1 MIQRAFSRVS
11 AGAVAATVALA
22 VIASITLLY
31 SCQAA
36 KAQEKDQIAEAYVL
50 RAGDV
55 ETVFRVLAD
64 QVGIVPS
71 DEMPF
76 EDVLEEVKKTGLN
89 IARSNKDEQFI
100 VVQTSGSARTYAAM
114 QEQASKLIATTG
126 AAVRWAG
133 PIVLTGEALNG
144 NTADT
149 RELLLPTNVVIA
161 KVSKDIDEEAVK
173 GIADRLGLRFL
184 QRNPADDREYYFESP
199 PEKTDVNVFTAS
211 RALLGLG
218 MFEYAVPNFLMVVE
232 LRQSLNDEFLDEQWS
247 LNNTGQ
253 YGGVVDA
260 DIDADRAWDEFGL
273 GKAGTVIAVVDTG
286 FDMAHLDLIQ
296 NLKVNLAENAKN
308 NIDDDGNGY
317 IDDRSGWDFTSICW
331 GNPVPGCGDAD
342 PTGADTKE
350 GRHGTMTAGAAAA
363 TGDNVRGVTG
373 SCPNCELL
381 PLKIRT
387 LWVSSAEQ
395 TLAFAYAQ
403 VAGADIITNSWGYRL
418 RGLVTLPIENAINS
432 ASAAGAVIF
441 FAMSTT
447 GEGGYENDCVAK
459 PPFTQDISSLDSVI
473 AVSASNNADTR
484 TPAGYGNC
492 MEVLAPTDNEQAG
505 TGTLWPVST
514 DITGARGYNSDNPI
528 MACASSEF
536 ASPPVDNLSYTF
548 CAGGTSYAAP
558 LTAGVAGLLKSLDD
572 TLTPL
577 RLKQV
582 LQDTADKIE
591 PGLAAYDSNAGF
603 STPTMAPT
611 PQRSGSPGGVG
622 STHGFGRVNAYE
634 AARLV
639 APTAAGGRGDID
651 LFLRDNRVDWGNTE
665 QPSNLLMDNSRAV
678 IPYASVSIKIDAP
691 DYESAP
697 PTTPQEFA
705 AFPNEDPR
713 AEATNKVYV
722 LVRNRGRNDAT
733 NVVVKL
739 LWAFAGTS
747 LPDLPGGF
755 WNAFPADPTN
765 TAPWTVVD
773 TKTIQRVGYSGAS
786 IATQAGDEAQIVTFD
801 FVAPA
806 LDSSMAEFRDYCLF
820 AVIDSS
826 EDPVSRGNLH
836 PDEIT
841 PNDNNITMREVS
853 LRDPPS

>member
-1 MIQRAFSRVS
+1 LL
-11 AGAVAATVALA
+11 AA
-22 VIASITLLY
+22 IASITLLY
-31 SCQAA
+31 PCQAA
-36 KAQEKDQIAEAYVL
+36 KAQEKDQEIAETYVL

-76 EDVLEEVKKTGLN
+76 EDVLEEVKKTGLK

-100 VVQTSGSARTYAAM
+100 VVETSGSARTYAAL

-126 AAVRWAG
+126 KAVRWAG
-133 PIVLTGEALNG
+133 PVVVTGEALNG

-161 KVSKDIDEEAVK
+161 KVSKDIDEETVK

-184 QRNPADDREYYFESP
+184 QRNPVDDREYYFESP

-232 LRQSLNDEFLDEQWS
+232 LRQSVLNDELLDEQWS

-253 YGGVVDA
+253 HGGVVDA
-260 DIDADRAWDEFGL
+260 DIDADLAWDEFGL
-273 GKAGTVIAVVDTG
+273 GKAGTVIAVIDAG

-308 NIDDDGNGY
+308 NMDDDGNGY
-317 IDDRSGWDFTSICW
+317 VDDRSGWDFTSTCW
-331 GNPVPGCGDAD
+331 GSPVPGCGDPD
-342 PTGADTKE
+342 PTGADTNE

-363 TGDNVRGVTG
+363 TGNNVRGVAG

-387 LWVSSAEQ
+387 IWVSSVEQ

-403 VAGADIITNSWGYRL
+403 AAGADIITNSWGYRL
-418 RGLVTLPIENAINS
+418 RGFVTLPIENAINN
-432 ASAAGAVIF
+432 ASAAGVVIF
-441 FAMSTT
+441 FAMSST

-459 PPFTQDISSLDSVI
+459 PPYTRDISSLDSVI

-514 DITGARGYNSDNPI
+514 DITGTGGYNSDNPI
-528 MACASSEF
+528 TACASSEF
-536 ASPPVDNLSYTF
+536 TSPPDDNLSYTF

-558 LTAGVAGLLKSLDD
+558 LTAGVAGLLKSLDN

-577 RLKQV
+577 RLKQI

-591 PGLAAYDSNAGF
+591 PGVAAYDTNTGF

-639 APTAAGGRGDID
+639 APTATGGRGDVD
-651 LFLRDNRVDWGNTE
+651 LFLRDNPVDWGNTE
-665 QPSNLLMDNSRAV
+665 QPSNLLMDNSRRV
-678 IPYASVSIKIDAP
+678 IPYNASVSIKIDAL
-691 DYESAP
+691 DYENAP
-697 PTTPQEFA
+697 PTTSQEFA
-705 AFPNEDPR
+705 AFPDEDPR
-713 AEATNKVYV
+713 AEGTNKVYV
-722 LVRNRGRNDAT
+722 IVRNRGRNEAT

-739 LWAFAGTS
+739 IGTFSGTS
-747 LPDLPGGF
+747 LPDLPSGF
-755 WNAFPADPTN
+755 WDAFPADPTN
-765 TAPWTVVD
+765 TAPWTVIG
-773 TKTIQRVGYSGAS
+773 TETIPSVGYSGAS
-786 IATQAGDEAQIVTFD
+786 IATQPGDEAQIVTFD
-801 FVAPA
+801 FVAPT
-806 LDSSMAEFRDYCLF
+806 LDASSAAFRDYCIF
-820 AVIDSS
+820 AVVDSS
-826 EDPVSRGNLH
+826 GDPVSRGNMH

-841 PNDNNITMREVS
+841 PKDNNVTMRKLS
-853 LRDPPS
+853 LQDPPS

>member
-1 MIQRAFSRVS
+1 LL
-11 AGAVAATVALA
+11 AA
-22 VIASITLLY
+22 IASITLLY
-31 SCQAA
+31 PCQAA
-36 KAQEKDQIAEAYVL
+36 KAQEKDQEIAETYVL

-76 EDVLEEVKKTGLN
+76 EDVLEEVKKTGLK

-100 VVQTSGSARTYAAM
+100 VVETSGSARTYAAL

-126 AAVRWAG
+126 KAVRWAG
-133 PIVLTGEALNG
+133 PVVVTGEALNG

-161 KVSKDIDEEAVK
+161 KVSKDIDEETVK

-184 QRNPADDREYYFESP
+184 QRNPVDDREYYFESP

-232 LRQSLNDEFLDEQWS
+232 LRQSLNDEFLDDQWS

-253 YGGVVDA
+253 HGGVLDA
-260 DIDADRAWDEFGL
+260 DIDADRAWVEFGL
-273 GKAGTVIAVVDTG
+273 GKAGTVIAVIDTG

-308 NIDDDGNGY
+308 KIDDDGNGY
-317 IDDRSGWDFTSICW
+317 IDDRSGWDFTSECW
-331 GNPVPGCGDAD
+331 GNPVPGCGDPD
-342 PTGADTKE
+342 PTGADTTE

-381 PLKIRT
+381 PLKIRAV
-387 LWVSSAEQ
+387 WVSSAEQ
-395 TLAFAYAQ
+395 RLAFAYAQ
-403 VAGADIITNSWGYRL
+403 AAGADIITNSWGYRL
-418 RGLVTLPIENAINS
+418 RGVVTLPIESAINN
-432 ASAAGAVIF
+432 ASAAGVVIF

-447 GEGGYENDCVAK
+447 GEGGYENDCVAN
-459 PPFTQDISSLDSVI
+459 PPYTQDISSLDSVI

-514 DITGARGYNSDNPI
+514 DITGAGGYNSDNPI
-528 MACASSEF
+528 TACASSEF
-536 ASPPVDNLSYTF
+536 TSPPDDSLSYTF
-548 CAGGTSYAAP
+548 CANGTSYAAP
-558 LTAGVAGLLKSLDD
+558 LTAGVAGLMKSLDD

-577 RLKQV
+577 RQKQI

-591 PGLAAYDSNAGF
+591 PGVAAYDSNTGF
-603 STPTMAPT
+603 SSPTAVPS
-611 PQRSGSPGGVG
+611 PQRPGSPGGVG
-622 STHGFGRVNAYE
+622 STHGYGRVNAYE

-639 APTAAGGRGDID
+639 APAAAGGRGDVD
-651 LFLRDNRVDWGNTE
+651 AFLRDNRLDWGNTE
-665 QPSNLLMDNSRAV
+665 QPSNVLMDSSHGI
-678 IPYASVSIKIDAP
+678 IPYNESVSIKIDAP

-705 AFPNEDPR
+705 AFSDEEPR

-739 LWAFAGTS
+739 LWAFAGTG
-747 LPDLPGGF
+747 LPDLPSGF
-755 WNAFPADPTN
+755 WDAFPADPTN
-765 TAPWTVVD
+765 TAPWTVID
-773 TKTIQRVGYSGAS
+773 TKTIPSVGYSGAS

-801 FVAPA
+801 FVAPT
-806 LDSSMAEFRDYCLF
+806 LDSSSAGFRDYCLF
-820 AVIDSS
+820 AVVDSS
-826 EDPVSRGNLH
+826 DDPVSRGNLH

-841 PNDNNITMREVS
+841 PRDNNITMRKVS
-853 LRDPPS
+853 LQDPPS